1 METVLRVLGQEL
13 RLSVLPGR
21 LVTRTPFYA
30 RAEQSRAEQRSAA
43 RCGALRGKDVQTS
56 SASRGILCW
65 YQQSRR
71 GDGGWNRFAFGS
83 DHLELREIRVDSS
96 RTASRSGEGKLRKLE
111 GMGGARPGKGEEV
124 AVVCR
129 EISPQTRKRA
139 GKQWDDG
146 RRQKEALPLL
156 IGSGASNVIRCRARD
171 LTSTQGIRLHGETEF
186 ASVQTSYT
194 HRMLP
199 SLLTTATR
207 PAGQCQLCR
216 ILIMASRLET
226 RLNPSLRRPLTRKV
240 SPKRA
245 KHAEPW
251 EPPAVMQKGWLV
263 TRIRNLSGHE
273 LRGQTIRPATLPVK
287 NSEARPS
294 DLLLYPC
301 RTPRPDNPTCCS
313 TRVELRGQTMR
324 PSRIQPNMSLRPLKA
339 EAQEHPQPRPREWL
353 GRQMNRNVG
362 TFGHLGGVEA
372 SRIPLRLDYQASGIS
387 ARRGLQN
394 PATPRLPGFGDLGG
408 FEALQNPATPRLS
421 VFQKAMAVPREQA
434 AKPIGDM
441 LSLAEGQQS
450 ARQPPCLPA
459 PYSRQGLVGVD
470 TPGLVPMA
478 VLAPVCGRCWG
489 AMSLPS
495 RNGRCESAVGAGPGT
510 LPRLVVS
517 YLHGLRPARR
527 VSSGPP
533 LTTLHSTLAPARNTP
548 HMSLVLKL
556 DISATTVDCGDSSV
570 GSRAFLVSSVIFSS
584 VLHKSQAFSLR

>member
-1 METVLRVLGQEL
+1 MVSSRSADGDGDESAGPGVDAVRSPRETCHAHAVLR
-13 RLSVLPGR
+13 
-21 LVTRTPFYA
+21 A
-30 RAEQSRAEQRSAA
+30 CRAEQSRAEQRSAA

-111 GMGGARPGKGEEV
+111 GMGRRKSTPGKGEEV

-171 LTSTQGIRLHGETEF
+171 LTSTQGIRLHGESEF

-194 HRMLP
+194 PRMLP

-216 ILIMASRLET
+216 ILIMASRRET

-263 TRIRNLSGHE
+263 TRIRNLSGHGRDE
-273 LRGQTIRPATLPVK
+273 V
-287 NSEARPS
+287 
-294 DLLLYPC
+294 LL
-301 RTPRPDNPTCCS
+301 TPRPDHPTCCS

-324 PSRIQPNMSLRPLKA
+324 PSRIQPNVSLRPLKA

-362 TFGHLGGVEA
+362 TTLPVIVPLTLCISSFRA
-372 SRIPLRLDYQASGIS
+372 SRR
-387 ARRGLQN
+387 RRGLQN

-408 FEALQNPATPRLS
+408 VEASRNPAAPRLS

-434 AKPIGDM
+434 AKPIGDI
-441 LSLAEGQQS
+441 LSLAEGQQT

-459 PYSRQGLVGVD
+459 SYSRQGLVGVD

-556 DISATTVDCGDSSV
+556 DISATTVDCGNSSV